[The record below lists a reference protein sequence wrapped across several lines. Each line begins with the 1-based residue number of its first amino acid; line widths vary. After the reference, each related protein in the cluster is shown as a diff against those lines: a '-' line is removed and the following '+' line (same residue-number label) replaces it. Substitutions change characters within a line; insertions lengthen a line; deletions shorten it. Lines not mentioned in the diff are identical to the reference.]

1 MEVSEFVK
9 SDVGS
14 SFEEMIENDVL
25 VGLEYVT
32 VT

>member
-1 MEVSEFVK
+1 MVVSEFVK

-14 SFEEMIENDVL
+14 SFEKMIENDVIVVL
-25 VGLEYVT
+25 DYVT